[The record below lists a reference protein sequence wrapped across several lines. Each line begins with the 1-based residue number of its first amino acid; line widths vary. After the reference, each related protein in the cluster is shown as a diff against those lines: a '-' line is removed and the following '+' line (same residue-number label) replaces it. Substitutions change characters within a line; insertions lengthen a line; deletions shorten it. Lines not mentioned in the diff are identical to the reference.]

1 VSLRVGIFGGTFD
14 PIHLGHLVLAELT
27 HEALGLDRVVFVPAR
42 VPPHKGD
49 AGASPEHRF
58 RMTDLAVRDNPHFEV
73 SDVEIRRDGPSY
85 TVETLRRF
93 REEHPGGTEHY
104 LMMGADSA
112 RDLESWRDHEEILHG
127 STVVVMGRPG
137 VERQQ
142 LPAPVAARATVVPTP
157 LLEISSTEIRRR
169 VRDGDT
175 IRYLVVEPV
184 EKYIRS
190 QGLYAPR
197 KEAP

>member
-14 PIHLGHLVLAELT
+14 PIHLGHLLLAELT

-49 AGASPEHRF
+49 ASAAPQHRL

-85 TVETLRRF
+85 TVETLRRL
-93 REEHPGGTEHY
+93 REEHPAGTEHY
-104 LMMGADSA
+104 LLMGADSA
-112 RDLESWRDHEEILHG
+112 RDLESWRDHEEILRG

-137 VERQQ
+137 VERHQ
-142 LPAPVAARATVVPTP
+142 LPEPVSAHATVVPTP

-169 VRDGDT
+169 VRDGAT

-184 EKYIRS
+184 ERYIRS
-190 QGLYAPR
+190 QGLYASR
-197 KEAP
+197 KETP

>member
-1 VSLRVGIFGGTFD
+1 MSLRLGIFGGTFD

-27 HEALGLDRVVFVPAR
+27 HETLRLDRVVFVPAR

-49 AGASPEHRF
+49 ADASPEHRF

-85 TVETLRRF
+85 TVETLRRL
-93 REEHPGGTEHY
+93 RDEHPGDTEHY

-112 RDLESWRDHEEILHG
+112 RDLETWKDHEEILRD

-137 VERQQ
+137 VGRRD

-157 LLEISSTEIRRR
+157 LLEISSSEIRRR
-169 VRDGDT
+169 VRAGDT
-175 IRYLVVEPV
+175 IRYLVAEPV
-184 EKYIRS
+184 ERYIRS